1 MRLVLAALAVL
12 LLAGA
17 SGAATPKQGGDWTRF
32 GYDAR
37 RSSSGPA
44 ATGIMAANV
53 RRLVRQRV
61 ELDGTVDASPIY
73 LRGVTVSGRPHDTF
87 FVTTTYGR
95 TEAIDAANGRVL
107 WRFTPPGYATWAGT
121 ARITNATP
129 LADPGRKFVYAVS
142 PDGKIHKLSVS
153 SGREAG
159 GWPVTITRDA
169 THEKIAPPLNYA
181 RGLVLAATG
190 GYIGDAPPYQGHVVS
205 IDARTGHIRHV
216 WNSLCSDRAGLITP
230 STCGESDSA
239 IWGRGGVVVAPGTGN
254 LLVATGNGQFDGSR
268 YWGDSA
274 LMLSPDASRLLQ
286 NWTPTD
292 QATLNASDGDL
303 GTTVPA
309 VLTPTL
315 AVQGGKDGKLRLL
328 DLRRMNGKG
337 GHGAKTGGELQTV
350 ALSGGLFTAPAV
362 WKGWVFAAT
371 FSGTQAFRLA
381 GGRLRQAWS
390 NADAGTSPV
399 VAGGLLYVY
408 DPNGGLNVYRP
419 TTGGRIAQLPAGS
432 GHWNSPIVT
441 DGRVALPE
449 GNANDHSLQGV
460 LDIYRAPR

>member
-1 MRLVLAALAVL
+1 
-12 LLAGA
+12 
-17 SGAATPKQGGDWTRF
+17 
-32 GYDAR
+32 
-37 RSSSGPA
+37 
-44 ATGIMAANV
+44 
-53 RRLVRQRV
+53 
-61 ELDGTVDASPIY
+61 
-73 LRGVTVSGRPHDTF
+73 
-87 FVTTTYGR
+87 
-95 TEAIDAANGRVL
+95 
-107 WRFTPPGYATWAGT
+107 
-121 ARITNATP
+121 
-129 LADPGRKFVYAVS
+129 
-142 PDGKIHKLSVS
+142 
-153 SGREAG
+153 
-159 GWPVTITRDA
+159 
-169 THEKIAPPLNYA
+169 
-181 RGLVLAATG
+181 VLAATG

-205 IDARTGHIRHV
+205 IDATTGRIRHV

-230 STCGESDSA
+230 SSCGESDSA

-303 GTTVPA
+303 GTTVPS

-337 GHGAKTGGELQTV
+337 GHSAKTGGELQTV
-350 ALSGGLFTAPAV
+350 ALRGGLFTAPAI
-362 WKGWVFAAT
+362 WKGWVFVGT
-371 FSGTQAFRLA
+371 FQGTQAFRLT
-381 GGRLRQAWS
+381 GGRLHEAWS
-390 NADAGTSPV
+390 NGNPGTSPV
-399 VAGGLLYVY
+399 MAGGLLYVY

-419 TTGGRIAQLPAGS
+419 TTGGHIAQLPAGS

-460 LDIYRAPR
+460 LDIYRARR